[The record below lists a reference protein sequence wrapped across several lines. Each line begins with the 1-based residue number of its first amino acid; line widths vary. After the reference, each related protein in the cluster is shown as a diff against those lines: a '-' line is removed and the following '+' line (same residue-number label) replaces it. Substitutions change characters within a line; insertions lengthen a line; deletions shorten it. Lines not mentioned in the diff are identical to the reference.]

1 MSKIYAGTGAIG
13 SIGAGAGSKIID
25 GARSAART
33 IQNNLLDSSKQEA
46 IDILLVGS
54 TLSSE
59 LADRARILLPTNML
73 HAPTPV
79 LREMCKRYSEYV
91 TPSQLRVS
99 VGTYNVN
106 GGKHFR
112 SVVYKDLSLID
123 WLSPKSGKTIDNL
136 PTFYVLSNNFLQIRL
151 LKLSILILIMIRWQT
166 FMLSAFKKLLI
177 LMQAT
182 SWQPVVTTPKLV
194 SYSMIIW
201 EFNDSMKSLF

>member
-1 MSKIYAGTGAIG
+1 MDVSVARSVDVVFITNQFDCFSSNGNEVSKIYAGTGAIG

-79 LREMCKRYSEYV
+79 LREMCKRYSEYI
-91 TPSQLRVS
+91 TPAELRVAI
-99 VGTYNVN
+99 GTYNVN

-123 WLSPKSGKTIDNL
+123 WLAPKNGK
-136 PTFYVLSNNFLQIRL
+136 
-151 LKLSILILIMIRWQT
+151 KIL
-166 FMLSAFKKLLI
+166 MLSLQCRINYDENFCRC
-177 LMQAT
+177 
-182 SWQPVVTTPKLV
+182 
-194 SYSMIIW
+194 YHRH
-201 EFNDSMKSLF
+201 

>member
-1 MSKIYAGTGAIG
+1 M
-13 SIGAGAGSKIID
+13 ID

-59 LADRARILLPTNML
+59 LADRARILLPTNLL

-79 LREMCKRYSEYV
+79 LREMCKRYNEYTIPSE
-91 TPSQLRVS
+91 LRVAC
-99 VGTYNVN
+99 GTYNVN

-123 WLSPKSGKTIDNL
+123 WLSPKSGKLKAIKIPSL
-136 PTFYVLSNNFLQIRL
+136 IKLINFLFL
-151 LKLSILILIMIRWQT
+151 DSIIDFEHSDSYYDKMADIYAVGFQEIVDLNAGNIMAASTDNAKACKR
-166 FMLSAFKKLLI
+166 
-177 LMQAT
+177 
-182 SWQPVVTTPKLV
+182 
-194 SYSMIIW
+194 
-201 EFNDSMKSLF
+201 

>member
-1 MSKIYAGTGAIG
+1 MLANFKGFCR

-123 WLSPKSGKTIDNL
+123 WLSPKSGKKIDNFL
-136 PTFYVLSNNFLQIRL
+136 LFY
-151 LKLSILILIMIRWQT
+151 
-166 FMLSAFKKLLI
+166 I
-177 LMQAT
+177 LMKQFFTDSIIEVEHSDSDYDKMADIYAVGFQEIVDLNA
-182 SWQPVVTTPKLV
+182 SNIMAASSDNAKACKL
-194 SYSMIIW
+194 
-201 EFNDSMKSLF
+201 FNASLGIQ

>member
-1 MSKIYAGTGAIG
+1 M
-13 SIGAGAGSKIID
+13 ID

-54 TLSSE
+54 ALSSE

-79 LREMCKRYSEYV
+79 LREMCKRHNEFISFA
-91 TPSQLRVS
+91 PLRVT

-112 SVVYKDLSLID
+112 SVVYKDVSLAD
-123 WLSPKSGKTIDNL
+123 WLLDAPKKGKFKYFSIFIFFTECKI
-136 PTFYVLSNNFLQIRL
+136 NF
-151 LKLSILILIMIRWQT
+151 
-166 FMLSAFKKLLI
+166 
-177 LMQAT
+177 
-182 SWQPVVTTPKLV
+182 
-194 SYSMIIW
+194 
-201 EFNDSMKSLF
+201 

>member
-1 MSKIYAGTGAIG
+1 LNRLIVRVYKLPFQFRSNGNEVSKIYAGTGAIG
-13 SIGAGAGSKIID
+13 SIGASAGSKIID

-79 LREMCKRYSEYV
+79 LREMCKRYNEYV
-91 TPSQLRVS
+91 VPAELRVA

-123 WLSPKSGKTIDNL
+123 WLAPKNGEIGIFLRLNFESSE
-136 PTFYVLSNNFLQIRL
+136 TFVFSQ
-151 LKLSILILIMIRWQT
+151 
-166 FMLSAFKKLLI
+166 MLSSTLNTLI
-177 LMQAT
+177 RYMTRWLTFTQ
-182 SWQPVVTTPKLV
+182 L
-194 SYSMIIW
+194 
-201 EFNDSMKSLF
+201 DSRKSLI

>member
-1 MSKIYAGTGAIG
+1 MGA
-13 SIGAGAGSKIID
+13 SNKLMD

-46 IDILLVGS
+46 IDVLLVGS

-79 LREMCKRYSEYV
+79 LREMCLRSNEYV
-91 TPSQLRVS
+91 AINELRVA

-112 SVVYKDLSLID
+112 SVIYKDLSLID
-123 WLSPKSGKTIDNL
+123 WLAPKSGKFCLD
-136 PTFYVLSNNFLQIRL
+136 
-151 LKLSILILIMIRWQT
+151 
-166 FMLSAFKKLLI
+166 
-177 LMQAT
+177 
-182 SWQPVVTTPKLV
+182 
-194 SYSMIIW
+194 
-201 EFNDSMKSLF
+201 

>member
-1 MSKIYAGTGAIG
+1 MGA
-13 SIGAGAGSKIID
+13 SNKLMD

-79 LREMCKRYSEYV
+79 LREMCLRSNEYI
-91 TPSQLRVS
+91 SINELRVA

-112 SVVYKDLSLID
+112 SVIYKDLSLID
-123 WLSPKSGKTIDNL
+123 WLAPKSGMSYIVKIMTI
-136 PTFYVLSNNFLQIRL
+136 
-151 LKLSILILIMIRWQT
+151 
-166 FMLSAFKKLLI
+166 KKFI
-177 LMQAT
+177 Q
-182 SWQPVVTTPKLV
+182 
-194 SYSMIIW
+194 Y
-201 EFNDSMKSLF
+201 LFFRCDY

>member
-1 MSKIYAGTGAIG
+1 MDVSFVGEILGNLKCIFEYFRSNGNEVSKIYAGTGAIG
-13 SIGAGAGSKIID
+13 SIGASAGSKIID

-79 LREMCKRYSEYV
+79 LREMCKRHNEYNL
-91 TPSQLRVS
+91 PSDLRVAI
-99 VGTYNVN
+99 GTYNVN

-123 WLSPKSGKTIDNL
+123 WLAPKNGKD
-136 PTFYVLSNNFLQIRL
+136 F
-151 LKLSILILIMIRWQT
+151 
-166 FMLSAFKKLLI
+166 
-177 LMQAT
+177 
-182 SWQPVVTTPKLV
+182 VT
-194 SYSMIIW
+194 
-201 EFNDSMKSLF
+201 EFE

>member
-13 SIGAGAGSKIID
+13 SIGASAGSKIID

-79 LREMCKRYSEYV
+79 LREMCKRYNEYIESSE
-91 TPSQLRVS
+91 LRVAI
-99 VGTYNVN
+99 GTYNVN

-123 WLSPKSGKTIDNL
+123 WLAPKNGEIVHAILNQGFSDENFFTDAIIDIEHSDSVYDKMADIYAIGFQEIVDLNA
-136 PTFYVLSNNFLQIRL
+136 SNIVAASTDNA
-151 LKLSILILIMIRWQT
+151 K
-166 FMLSAFKKLLI
+166 AC
-177 LMQAT
+177 A
-182 SWQPVVTTPKLV
+182 
-194 SYSMIIW
+194 
-201 EFNDSMKSLF
+201 